1 RFRNNQADKVPKEQA
16 GEWSGIAEVR
26 TGGVRSESGSSSV
39 RIRQEAD
46 RMQVQ
51 GLMGN
56 IHQGPDCRSG
66 HSLNTP
72 PAISLR

>member
-1 RFRNNQADKVPKEQA
+1 MQSQDK
-16 GEWSGIAEVR
+16 SRI
-26 TGGVRSESGSSSV
+26 
-39 RIRQEAD
+39 RIRQETA

-56 IHQGPDCRSG
+56 IHQGTDCRSD